1 MSNNVAALRE
11 QLMKQKMKVD
21 FNSYDFSIKEI
32 MSMVRR
38 RSILLKSMQMM
49 W

>member
-1 MSNNVAALRE
+1 MSEKSTLLRE

-32 MSMVRR
+32 VSMLTWYVEV
-38 RSILLKSMQMM
+38 
-49 W
+49 